1 MGRQRARL
9 IVSAGVFLVLV
20 LVAMLVTRRVGET
33 PGNLSSTSPR
43 LPFFPVKSSSWGT
56 PHGIATFLR
65 EHPQFGSNVIRCIP
79 TPVWT
84 PGGSQIVMP
93 TKTAGRYRVET
104 EKQSYLFDLEKGEV
118 VRVMLSET
126 AVLLWRRGAA
136 PDSVLTL

>member
-1 MGRQRARL
+1 MR
-9 IVSAGVFLVLV
+9 
-20 LVAMLVTRRVGET
+20 
-33 PGNLSSTSPR
+33 
-43 LPFFPVKSSSWGT
+43 
-56 PHGIATFLR
+56 
-65 EHPQFGSNVIRCIP
+65 
-79 TPVWT
+79 VWT

-93 TKTAGRYRVET
+93 TKSDGRYRVET